1 LILGPNRYKPGA
13 DAGDDGPDRMPHY
26 VQEQLTLGAV
36 QDLNQVSY
44 GLLPYIESMLARTAG
59 ANVLAIAGKAALL
72 PGGPKWK
79 RL

>member
-1 LILGPNRYKPGA
+1 
-13 DAGDDGPDRMPHY
+13 MPHY

-36 QDLNQVSY
+36 QDLNQVAY
-44 GLLPYIESMLARTAG
+44 GLLPYVESMLARTAG

-79 RL
+79 ICDQTNGFKWLALSVTC